1 VPNRA
6 FRAVEAHELNQSE
19 AWVLFWLIYRCG
31 RDGGETAFTLKGLA
45 AESRWGKSA
54 EALRQTLHAL
64 QEKQW
69 IDADPPSS
77 RGVSTWRVSLKAA
90 KLAPRNLEGS
100 SKEPPTGDA
109 PTPHP
114 DVDSDSKQPP
124 SANALKEKEQEQ
136 DFRPLTAEEIEVLE
150 KSNLPLPPS
159 VLEALT
165 GDSLGVMP

>member
-1 VPNRA
+1 VTAGASALNPREPFAGVPNRA

-77 RGVSTWRVSLKAA
+77 RGSQLG
-90 KLAPRNLEGS
+90 GS
-100 SKEPPTGDA
+100 A
-109 PTPHP
+109 
-114 DVDSDSKQPP
+114 
-124 SANALKEKEQEQ
+124 
-136 DFRPLTAEEIEVLE
+136 
-150 KSNLPLPPS
+150 
-159 VLEALT
+159 
-165 GDSLGVMP
+165 